1 LLNEAFVGAPSTRS
15 YSVVTFDSS
24 VTGNNP
30 LVYFLKSQ
38 SIFSIPHA
46 RNQPWIQFILSFPG
60 TVMTSVAGDGKDLAA
75 SDSGL
80 QAHAGLLWIISP

>member
-1 LLNEAFVGAPSTRS
+1 M
-15 YSVVTFDSS
+15 
-24 VTGNNP
+24 GNNP

-38 SIFSIPHA
+38 GIFSIPHA